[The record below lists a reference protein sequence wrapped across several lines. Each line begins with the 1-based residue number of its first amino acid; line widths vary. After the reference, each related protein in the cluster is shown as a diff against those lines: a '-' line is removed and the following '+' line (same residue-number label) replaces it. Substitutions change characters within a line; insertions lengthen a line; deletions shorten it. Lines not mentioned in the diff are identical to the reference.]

1 MARRSEGCMSLL
13 SWFSRRKP
21 AKVVPPSPGPS
32 HAEPARPAVRPEAP
46 ATERQLAQR
55 RNERMAQRERLYV
68 VVRDCM
74 NRAGVLSSGYKFKV
88 LSLDKRGGQFL
99 VMVDLAGREAATAAA
114 LAQIEATIAQ
124 AAKARHD
131 IEVKGVYWRQNEQ
144 VSATLQAR
152 AAAAAQ
158 PQTIQ
163 AAKAARRPAAVARAP
178 AAEPAPMRSAFDP
191 VDADEVAAFK
201 RALAAGLQR
210 PATADASAQ
219 NYALLTGYEDTEL
232 PEQRPR
238 PSSLSGSQYGDLN

>member
-1 MARRSEGCMSLL
+1 MSLL

-21 AKVVPPSPGPS
+21 AKVLPPTPGPS
-32 HAEPARPAVRPEAP
+32 HAEAARPPARAQSP
-46 ATERQLAQR
+46 ATEGQLAQR

-74 NRAGVLSSGYKFKV
+74 NRAGVLSSSYKFKV

-99 VMVDLAGREAATAAA
+99 VMVDLAGREAATAASLA
-114 LAQIEATIAQ
+114 LIEATIAQ

-144 VSATLQAR
+144 VSAALQAR
-152 AAAAAQ
+152 AAAQAQ
-158 PQTIQ
+158 PQAQ
-163 AAKAARRPAAVARAP
+163 SEKAARRPQAARAAVAV
-178 AAEPAPMRSAFDP
+178 EPAPMRSAFDP
-191 VDADEVAAFK
+191 IDADEVAAFK

-210 PATADASAQ
+210 PPAPDANAQ